1 MDVRSASVEDPL
13 STMMPVPVITPFVE
27 DPPSTTMPVLAVIPS
42 VVDLPSM
49 TMHVPVITP
58 AVVGTTSIDAH
69 ENEAKQGKTKE
80 KENIE
85 QTLGFIFMC
94 NGRTKPECYQ
104 NRVFGLPRGQV
115 QIVEKINPGAK
126 LFLFDFELKLLY
138 GVYKASSKGELDL
151 EPTAFN
157 GKFPAQVRFEIFK
170 ECLPLTENAFKHAIK
185 DNYQGSKF
193 RQDLTGKQVEIL
205 ISLFRPITAPTSVT
219 AATTFTNVVTR
230 YTYPVPVM
238 EERFQLPARPP
249 PANDSY
255 LPRVRYGNAVPP
267 HVSQSEQVITCM
279 PYDQQQLGTYVGHGQ
294 PSFEPRQQQLGT
306 YVGHGQPSFE
316 PRQQQLGTY
325 VGHGQPSF
333 EPRQQQLG
341 TYVGHGQP
349 SFEPRQ
355 QQLGTYVGHGQPSL
369 EPRPIVQQAALPH
382 CIASYYSMEA
392 HQPYLPENPS
402 LSAQDPYARCRP
414 AQEVVQMEQVT
425 GYVSEH
431 HTSELARNRDVVQH
445 SENKIDYHSR
455 NLPPAS
461 ASQVAFQTHEQ
472 RDWLSSYQ
480 PHYPVTT
487 SHHLHQ
493 VQHAN
498 NAVAYYT
505 QNLPPAS
512 ASHFPQQTQAQRDY
526 LPHYQ
531 PYYPV
536 TTNNDPHQVYA
547 DPLQR
552 PVYGSS
558 SLAEASLPVTSR
570 YSVAGAAT
578 AYPTYH

>member
-1 MDVRSASVEDPL
+1 MKNKKKRSKMDVRSASVEDPL
-13 STMMPVPVITPFVE
+13 SMMMHVPVVTPFVE
-27 DPPSTTMPVLAVIPS
+27 DPPSTMIPVPVVTPFVEDPPSMTMPVLAVTPS
-42 VVDLPSM
+42 VEDLPST
-49 TMHVPVITP
+49 TMHVSVVTP
-58 AVVGTTSIDAH
+58 AVVRTTFIVAH
-69 ENEAKQGKTKE
+69 ENEAEQGKTKE
-80 KENIE
+80 KETIE
-85 QTLGFIFMC
+85 QIPGFIFMC

-115 QIVEKINPGAK
+115 QLEEKINPGAK

-138 GVYKASSKGELDL
+138 GVYKASSKGELGL

-185 DNYQGSKF
+185 DNYQGGSKF
-193 RQDLTGKQVEIL
+193 RQDLTGKQVEFL

-219 AATTFTNVVTR
+219 AATTLSNVVAR

-238 EERFQLPARPP
+238 EERFQLPVRPP

-255 LPRVRYGNAVPP
+255 LPGVRYGNAVPP
-267 HVSQSEQVITCM
+267 HVSQSEQVITCL

-306 YVGHGQPSFE
+306 YVGHGQPSLE
-316 PRQQQLGTY
+316 PQRQKVGTH
-325 VGHGQPSF
+325 VGHGK
-333 EPRQQQLG
+333 
-341 TYVGHGQP
+341 
-349 SFEPRQ
+349 
-355 QQLGTYVGHGQPSL
+355 PSL
-369 EPRPIVQQAALPH
+369 EPRHIVQQAVLPH

-402 LSAQDPYARCRP
+402 LSAQDPYARNGP
-414 AQEVVQMEQVT
+414 AQEVVQREQVT

-445 SENKIDYHSR
+445 SESKIDYHSR

-461 ASQVAFQTHEQ
+461 ASQV
-472 RDWLSSYQ
+472 
-480 PHYPVTT
+480 
-487 SHHLHQ
+487 
-493 VQHAN
+493 
-498 NAVAYYT
+498 
-505 QNLPPAS
+505 
-512 ASHFPQQTQAQRDY
+512 
-526 LPHYQ
+526 
-531 PYYPV
+531 
-536 TTNNDPHQVYA
+536 YA

-552 PVYGSS
+552 LVYGSS
-558 SLAEASLPVTSR
+558 SLAEASLPVTSH

>member
-1 MDVRSASVEDPL
+1 MTKKRGEKLKDQGSLINSADKEIRKGSTKNKKKRSKMDVRSASVEDPL
-13 STMMPVPVITPFVE
+13 STMMPVPVVTPFVE
-27 DPPSTTMPVLAVIPS
+27 DPPSTTMPVLAVTPS
-42 VVDLPSM
+42 VEDLPSL

-58 AVVGTTSIDAH
+58 AVIDAH
-69 ENEAKQGKTKE
+69 ENEAKQGKAKE
-80 KENIE
+80 KENTE
-85 QTLGFIFMC
+85 QTPGFIFMC

-138 GVYKASSKGELDL
+138 GVYKASSKGELGL

-185 DNYQGSKF
+185 DNYKGSKF

-219 AATTFTNVVTR
+219 AATTLTNVVTR

-255 LPRVRYGNAVPP
+255 LPGVRYGNAVPP

-279 PYDQQQLGTYVGHGQ
+279 PYDQQQLGTYVGN
-294 PSFEPRQQQLGT
+294 R
-306 YVGHGQPSFE
+306 
-316 PRQQQLGTY
+316 
-325 VGHGQPSF
+325 
-333 EPRQQQLG
+333 
-341 TYVGHGQP
+341 QP

-369 EPRPIVQQAALPH
+369 EPQHIVQQAALPH

-402 LSAQDPYARCRP
+402 LSAQDPYARYRP

-558 SLAEASLPVTSR
+558 SLAEASLPVTSH

>member
-1 MDVRSASVEDPL
+1 MTNKRGKKLKDQGLLINNADKKIRKRSTENKKKRSKMDVRSASVEDP
-13 STMMPVPVITPFVE
+13 
-27 DPPSTTMPVLAVIPS
+27 PSTTMPVPA
-42 VVDLPSM
+42 
-49 TMHVPVITP
+49 ITL

-85 QTLGFIFMC
+85 QTPGFIFMC
-94 NGRTKPECYQ
+94 NGRPKPECYQ

-138 GVYKASSKGELDL
+138 GVYKASSKGELGL

-157 GKFPAQVRFEIFK
+157 GEFPAQVRFEIFK
-170 ECLPLTENAFKHAIK
+170 ECLPLIENAFKHTIK

-219 AATTFTNVVTR
+219 AATTSTNVVTR

-238 EERFQLPARPP
+238 EERFQLPASPP

-306 YVGHGQPSFE
+306 YVGHGQPS
-316 PRQQQLGTY
+316 
-325 VGHGQPSF
+325 
-333 EPRQQQLG
+333 
-341 TYVGHGQP
+341 
-349 SFEPRQ
+349 
-355 QQLGTYVGHGQPSL
+355 L
-369 EPRPIVQQAALPH
+369 EPRHIVQQAALPH

-402 LSAQDPYARCRP
+402 LSAQDPYARYRP
-414 AQEVVQMEQVT
+414 SQEVVQMEQVT
-425 GYVSEH
+425 GYVSAH
-431 HTSELARNRDVVQH
+431 HTSELARNRDVDQH

-472 RDWLSSYQ
+472 RDRLSSYQ

-498 NAVAYYT
+498 IAVAYYT
-505 QNLPPAS
+505 QNLPPALT
-512 ASHFPQQTQAQRDY
+512 SHFPQQTQAQRDF

-536 TTNNDPHQVYA
+536 TTNRDPHHVYA
-547 DPLQR
+547 DILQR

-558 SLAEASLPVTSR
+558 SLAEASLPVTSH
-570 YSVAGAAT
+570 YSVTGAAT
-578 AYPTYH
+578 ASPTYTTEWNWSVNF